1 MSDYEGDNIVKD
13 GRQSPILKTHSSLYP
28 WVIQLCIQY
37 SVLAYEHTQVC
48 ILKEW
53 VLVVVRILENTL
65 SLLGSVVLTPV
76 LYRIPFNTN
85 SSVMNLYSEV

>member
-1 MSDYEGDNIVKD
+1 MSDYEGDKIVKG
-13 GRQSPILKTHSSLYP
+13 GRQSPILKAHAMLNP
-28 WVIQLCIQY
+28 RVAQLCIQY

-48 ILKEW
+48 ILKVW

-76 LYRIPFNTN
+76 LYRIPFKMN